1 MLTAGTCI
9 RGAVERRQTWGRGRE
24 REALWFGRVGDVMR
38 GRFPSVAPI
47 VARAERVN
55 PTVSSESASPKSKIK
70 LNSLNLLGK
79 TKKLRRLKY

>member
-1 MLTAGTCI
+1 M
-9 RGAVERRQTWGRGRE
+9 GRRE
-24 REALWFGRVGDVMR
+24 REGLWFGRVGDVMR

-79 TKKLRRLKY
+79 TKTAVSSEMFRILLRI